1 MTQDVH
7 GRVERISARELK
19 GNSQVWSWDRHAQGK
34 WHSRTYLSY
43 GSYHCKHH
51 YHFHSVLSVLIRN
64 SVLWSENFTFCLV
77 IHQLIDIATLLF
89 SGYRFKTAVFLD
101 FPGGP
106 MVKTPRF
113 ACGQPSS
120 ISISDQGIK
129 TPHVTVELQKNNKNE
144 EDFPGHCEAALED
157 NESACFPP
165 GSIQEAG
172 GRGLP
177 PVAHTP
183 SQTPHGPH

>member
-1 MTQDVH
+1 MMSGLIGDW
-7 GRVERISARELK
+7 K
-19 GNSQVWSWDRHAQGK
+19 GSLRSLRAFDKCFIIGAVKTAPGAM
-34 WHSRTYLSY
+34 
-43 GSYHCKHH
+43 KHKNGDP
-51 YHFHSVLSVLIRN
+51 SIWMQRP
-64 SVLWSENFTFCLV
+64 SE
-77 IHQLIDIATLLF
+77 F
-89 SGYRFKTAVFLD
+89 SGSS
-101 FPGGP
+101 

-129 TPHVTVELQKNNKNE
+129 TPHVTVELQKNKKNE

-165 GSIQEAG
+165 GSIQETG